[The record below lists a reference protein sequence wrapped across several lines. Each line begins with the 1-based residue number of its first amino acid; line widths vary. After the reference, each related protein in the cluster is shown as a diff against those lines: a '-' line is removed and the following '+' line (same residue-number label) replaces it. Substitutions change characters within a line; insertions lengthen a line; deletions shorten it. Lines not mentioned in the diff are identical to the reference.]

1 MTNVTYLPWVD
12 PNQSPSA
19 EDSSVGSAPSGVES
33 TGLFSEKLGLA
44 LDSVPASAS
53 SSPGESSDKASRRPR
68 FVDVEDD
75 EASGLDLEAL
85 EASLL
90 RKLGR
95 ADMSVHEVRVWLRSK
110 DAAEGDANELI
121 DKCERLGYLNDERL
135 AVTLTERLSDR
146 KGKSRGAIAGELRQ
160 RGIPSSFIDAALND
174 IEDDAEQARA
184 DELAHA
190 RVRQFRQLDDATAE
204 RRLTGYLSRRGYSGS
219 IVRQA
224 VRGAMSTRN

>member
-12 PNQSPSA
+12 PEKSQDS
-19 EDSSVGSAPSGVES
+19 EDSLEGSAPPGVEP
-33 TGLFSEKLGLA
+33 TGLFSDKLGLA
-44 LDSVPASAS
+44 PEVDSSLPQGKNSAQADAS
-53 SSPGESSDKASRRPR
+53 SRRPR
-68 FVDVEDD
+68 FVDADD
-75 EASGLDLEAL
+75 EEANGLDLEAL
-85 EASLL
+85 EAALL

-95 ADMSVHEVRVWLRSK
+95 ADMSVHEARLWLRTK

-135 AVTLTERLSDR
+135 AVTLAERLSDR
-146 KGKSRGAIAGELRQ
+146 KGKSRGAIAVELRQ
-160 RGIPSSFIDAALND
+160 RGIPSAFVDAALES
-174 IEDDAEQARA
+174 IEDDTEQARA
-184 DELAHA
+184 DELAQA

-224 VRGAMSTRN
+224 VRGAMSSRN

>member
-12 PNQSPSA
+12 PKKSPRP
-19 EDSSVGSAPSGVES
+19 EDSSVDSAPSGVES
-33 TGLFSEKLGLA
+33 TELFSEKLGLA
-44 LDSVPASAS
+44 HDSEPASSAS
-53 SSPGESSDKASRRPR
+53 STDSAREKASRRPR
-68 FVDVEDD
+68 FVDSEEDD
-75 EASGLDLEAL
+75 ATGLDLEAL

-95 ADMSVHEVRVWLRSK
+95 ADMSVHEVRVWLRTK

-135 AVTLTERLSDR
+135 AVTLTERLSER

-160 RGIPSSFIDAALND
+160 RGIPSTFIDAALD
-174 IEDDAEQARA
+174 AIEDDTEQARA
-184 DELAHA
+184 DELAQA

-204 RRLTGYLSRRGYSGS
+204 RRLMGYLSRRGYSGT